1 MEVKKSETV
10 IEVRQLDSEKKEE
23 KKKHKVKRIIKIIKK
38 KEHTEN
44 VKPNKLVDILE

>member
-1 MEVKKSETV
+1 MDVKKSETV
-10 IEVRQLDSEKKEE
+10 IEVRQLDSE

-44 VKPNKLVDILE
+44 VKPNKLVDIIE